1 MLTHLQLPGI
11 IPAGAGME
19 LVDDDDPILMR
30 CSLVIEGSLG
40 ETRDAE
46 PAWPKHQP
54 TGLGRA
60 GSCPW
65 ASPLHGPRPRGGGLT
80 SWILR
85 KSPHGAP
92 WRGQIRRFYVRKTLG
107 AVSRGTG
114 LFGAILAGDDIKGVV
129 GSQRGQ
135 TLCFTRS
142 YNHPARRSCGN
153 PRAKRDNVSGGV
165 SKLRPLSPQDR
176 SPRRRRERF
185 ERQSPDV

>member
-1 MLTHLQLPGI
+1 
-11 IPAGAGME
+11 ME

-30 CSLVIEGSLG
+30 CPLVIEGSLG

-60 GSCPW
+60 GSCPR

-107 AVSRGTG
+107 GVSRGTG

-142 YNHPARRSCGN
+142 YNHPARRSCWLG
-153 PRAKRDNVSGGV
+153 RAPGCRGTGRGGGHGV
-165 SKLRPLSPQDR
+165 PHQAPLCRSWISWGAARPGPSEPGTGSWR
-176 SPRRRRERF
+176 TGAKPT
-185 ERQSPDV
+185 